1 MEGRKNWED
10 MCTLIKNKGSDQNSL
25 QILEQD
31 RRETVLVNALAYFL
45 HPRRGGRVLNHNQM
59 LKNLIRSLPDK
70 RYLVDDSKKNTGKL
84 LCMTTEF
91 PCYMDLNIEETPKR
105 IDLFLEF
112 EYYCIG
118 IEAKVDADLKNDL
131 RTYRRNVENR
141 AKSHG
146 GRESKTI
153 LLLTKKKKEKLLKD
167 LKNKPQYEEVGGEIL
182 QNWLIITWE
191 DITKDCE
198 FKSKSGK
205 KVQNVEDLL
214 EALINIDMTQDENMD
229 GLVEETETLDEYAK
243 KLKDRLDDRIDGDVN
258 CFIWSGE
265 RKIRHIVEPRVVIE
279 YPKDKFKIDVCV
291 GFRGVQFIIFNNRK
305 YKPKL
310 YEKICKKYSFFY
322 WQDYSDPIEHFDR
335 YLLSEPGTNG
345 KHGPLF
351 PKEDMSVKEENT
363 VYFEYNQNEDSWIE
377 ETITKVK
384 EIIELKD
391 V

>member
-1 MEGRKNWED
+1 MVSRKNWED
-10 MCTLIKNKGSDQNSL
+10 MCDLIKNKGSDQNSL

-45 HPRRGGRVLNHNQM
+45 HPQRGGLVLNDNQM
-59 LKNLIRSLPDK
+59 LKNLISSINGK
-70 RYLVDDSKKNTGKL
+70 KYLVHDRKKNTGNL

-131 RTYRRNVENR
+131 GTYRTNVENR
-141 AKSHG
+141 AAS
-146 GRESKTI
+146 RNCDSKTM
-153 LLLTKKKKEKLLKD
+153 LLLTKKKKEKLLND
-167 LKNKPQYEEVGGEIL
+167 LTNKSQDDEGRKEIEKNWQ
-182 QNWLIITWE
+182 IITWE
-191 DITKDCE
+191 EITKDCDFNSVSE
-198 FKSKSGK
+198 K
-205 KVQNVEDLL
+205 KVENVEDLL
-214 EALINIDMTQDENMD
+214 EALKNIDMVQDENVD
-229 GLVEETETLDEYAK
+229 GLVEETETLDEYAN
-243 KLKDRLDDRIDGDVN
+243 KLKDRLDEWKDEDVN

-322 WQDYSDPIEHFDR
+322 WRDYSDPIEHFDR

-345 KHGPLF
+345 KPGPLF
-351 PKEDMSVKEENT
+351 PKENMSAEEENT
-363 VYFEYNQNEDSWIE
+363 VYFEYNKSENSWIK
-377 ETITKVK
+377 ETITKIE
-384 EIIELKD
+384 EIIKLKD